1 MRWPHSHVCDGQH
14 LTLDARAYLQKETLP
29 KVDRP
34 KRFLHR
40 EDPLEKAMATHP
52 VFLPGKSHGQRRLA
66 GYSPNRRK
74 QSQLSNSVT
83 IALVTEEVLKQKT
96 RCKIKRLQHLDC
108 CVSILFST
116 KRNLGSVE
124 KWSNPGTVRKWTEFG
139 TPYYSRK
146 QRSLEKKKLKKN
158 HPATKRCTWPNLDN
172 LITSSNNDCK

>member
-1 MRWPHSHVCDGQH
+1 MRRPRSHVCDGQH
-14 LTLDARAYLQKETLP
+14 LSLDARAYLQKETLP
-29 KVDRP
+29 KADRR

-66 GYSPNRRK
+66 GYSPNGHK

-83 IALVTEEVLKQKT
+83 TALVTEEVLKQKT

-116 KRNLGSVE
+116 KRTLGSVE

-146 QRSLEKKKLKKN
+146 QRSLEKKK
-158 HPATKRCTWPNLDN
+158 NLRKTVQPPKGAPGQ
-172 LITSSNNDCK
+172 IWTI